1 MEGFCCGLN
10 DLASSI
16 VNFKSSSGK
25 VRLGW
30 HKFLDAS
37 DTFVC
42 LLLLDFYVRLLC
54 SGRLDLSIHI
64 LFKTIFGAVGV
75 EFGDRESIW
84 DIGHIRG
91 NLIQILLWGV
101 IGWIDW
107 CYRVDVGSCVL
118 LWCRIWMESLLNV
131 SCIAMLGL
139 WLRFFLDFAA

>member
-25 VRLGW
+25 VRLGR
-30 HKFLDAS
+30 HKFLDAF

-54 SGRLDLSIHI
+54 SGRFDLSIHI

-75 EFGDRESIW
+75 EFGDRESI
-84 DIGHIRG
+84 
-91 NLIQILLWGV
+91 
-101 IGWIDW
+101 
-107 CYRVDVGSCVL
+107 
-118 LWCRIWMESLLNV
+118 
-131 SCIAMLGL
+131 
-139 WLRFFLDFAA
+139 